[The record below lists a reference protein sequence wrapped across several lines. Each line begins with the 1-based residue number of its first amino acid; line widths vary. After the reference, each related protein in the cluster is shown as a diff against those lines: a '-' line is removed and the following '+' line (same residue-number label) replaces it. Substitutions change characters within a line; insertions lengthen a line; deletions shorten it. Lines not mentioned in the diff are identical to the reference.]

1 MPATTLTATVLDD
14 LAAVRLEVA
23 NAPAGEVPITRL
35 DRSGTSLVRQLPNQ
49 ESSAGLLAVV
59 DYEPPLAGPVRYE
72 LDGVDALGGS
82 VTVSA
87 TVDLGGTG
95 RPVVT
100 VPLRPQ
106 VRADLAGGDL
116 VDYDATRS
124 SRSVRHE
131 ILGAAG
137 DVVILRPMSLRAGT
151 VTFRLED
158 YETAARLDQV
168 LSSAEVVLIRQAP
181 FAGLDSY
188 ATVDQVRVAP
198 IHDDLDPLPWSVTGT
213 YRETSAPAGGLLGA
227 AAWTVDDVVALGVT
241 VADVPG
247 LFSTVYALAV
257 GPR

>member
-1 MPATTLTATVLDD
+1 MAATTLTATVLDD

-23 NAPAGEVPITRL
+23 NAPAGAVPITRL
-35 DRSGTSLVRQLPNQ
+35 DRAGASLVRQLPNQ
-49 ESSAGLLAVV
+49 ESSAGLLSVV
-59 DYEPPLAGPVRYE
+59 DYEVPLAGPIRFE

-100 VPLRPQ
+100 VPLRPAI
-106 VRADLAGGDL
+106 RADLGAGDL

-131 ILGAAG
+131 ILGASD

-151 VTFRLED
+151 VTFRVED
-158 YETAARLDQV
+158 YSTALEVDRV
-168 LSSAEVVLIRQAP
+168 LSAAEVVLIRQAP

-198 IHDDLDPLPWSVTGT
+198 IHDDLDPLPWSVAAT
-213 YRETSAPAGGLLGA
+213 YRETTSPAGGLLGA
-227 AAWTVDDVVALGVT
+227 AGWTVADLAALGVT
-241 VADVPG
+241 VADVPA
-247 LFSTVYALAV
+247 LFSTVYDLTV